1 VRDEVKRP
9 QEIAMNP
16 RSIMTI
22 LLGMFAL
29 WGCATSAVALR
40 DLPQATVEEYTL
52 DSGDRLGVTVFGH
65 EDLSASVT
73 VDGSGNISLPLIGSI
88 AVSGKAL
95 PEVDQA
101 IVTALLDGYLSAPR
115 VTVEVLNYRPYYI
128 LGEVNK
134 PGSYPFI
141 EGLTVVN
148 AVATAEGFSYRADMH
163 RVFIKRSGNV
173 DEVEYSLTPN
183 TPVYPGDTIRI
194 SDRRF

>member
-1 VRDEVKRP
+1 VLF
-9 QEIAMNP
+9 
-16 RSIMTI
+16 RS
-22 LLGMFAL
+22 
-29 WGCATSAVALR
+29 
-40 DLPQATVEEYTL
+40 
-52 DSGDRLGVTVFGH
+52 GVTVFGH